1 MSLETNN
8 FYDFDNFRL
17 DLAEKVLL
25 RDGETI
31 SLTPK
36 VFETLQVL
44 VENAGHLL
52 EKDELMQRLWQDRF
66 VEESNLTFNIKMLR
80 KALGDNSTHP
90 KFIETVPRRGYR
102 FIADV
107 RKEVKEI
114 VPAQTDSQ
122 NAQANWARPKIF
134 LIPAAALII
143 GMIFFG
149 FWYARSVN
157 LNTDAPILSTP
168 FTLETLTTNGKTLHA
183 IISPDG
189 KNVVYTQGT
198 GSDKQ
203 SVWLRQLDTGNNV
216 EIIPPLDVFYYGLAL
231 SPDGNFLYF
240 VRRQRLQE
248 GRFDIFRV
256 SIFGGIPQKILS
268 QAEGWISISPNG
280 ERISFVRCASD
291 DNEYCSLFVA
301 DSADGRN
308 EQKILSRPRPFR
320 IRDNRFSPDGNYI
333 AFAVG
338 QSETAANEVALM
350 EIEIETRTERSLT
363 DQKFFNIRNL
373 AWLPDGDGILFTAS
387 QIPNTNYRIW
397 QVSRATGKSAPLT
410 KDSESYSTLS
420 LDGRANRLVSTQIK
434 EDFRLSLFET
444 ENPLENRILA
454 DATSVVFAPNGK
466 IFFTS
471 MLSGSN
477 EIWSINADG
486 GGRRQLTNNQVD
498 DHQALPAPDGNSI
511 FFASNRTGEVQI
523 WKMSADGSDQTQ
535 ITRKEGGSP
544 LLVSPDGRWLF
555 YHHSLHKT
563 LWRVPVEGGEEQLI
577 LDKRKHQIAISP
589 DGLQAAFREV
599 RGTENVL
606 MIVSLAN
613 GQTVKTFKLA
623 DEQSELVLLKW
634 LADGL
639 NLMYISSVGENGN
652 NILWRQ
658 PLAGDTPQKI
668 ANLGSEYITGAGF
681 ALAPDNKNFAIAQGT
696 WRHDAV
702 LLKGLK

>member
-1 MSLETNN
+1 MSPKSKQ
-8 FYDFDNFRL
+8 FYEFADFRL
-17 DLAEKVLL
+17 DVSEKVLL
-25 RDGETI
+25 RGDNLI
-31 SLTPK
+31 PLTPK

-52 EKDELMQRLWQDRF
+52 AKDELMQKLWQDRF
-66 VEESNLTFNIKMLR
+66 VEESNLTSNVKMLR
-80 KALGDNSTHP
+80 KALGDDTANP
-90 KFIETVPRRGYR
+90 RFIETVPRRGYR

-107 RKEVKEI
+107 RKKVKEI
-114 VPAQTDSQ
+114 VPAQANPQ

-143 GMIFFG
+143 GTIIFG
-149 FWYARSVN
+149 FWYVRSVN
-157 LNTDAPILSTP
+157 LNTDAPILSAP
-168 FTLETLTTNGKTLHA
+168 FALETLTTNGKTMNA
-183 IISPDG
+183 VISPDG

-203 SVWLRQLDTGNNV
+203 SVWLRQLETGNNV
-216 EIIPPLDVFYYGLAL
+216 EIIPPSDDFYYGLAL

-248 GRFDIFRV
+248 GRFDIYRV

-268 QAEGWISISPNG
+268 QAEGWISISPDG

-291 DNEYCSLFVA
+291 ENEYCSLFVA

-350 EIEIETRTERSLT
+350 EIEIETRTERALT
-363 DQKFFNIRNL
+363 DQKFFNVRNL
-373 AWLPDGDGILFTAS
+373 AWLPDGGGLLFTAS

-397 QVSRATGKSAPLT
+397 QVSRTTRESAPLT

-420 LDGRANRLVSTQIK
+420 LDGRANQIVSTQIK
-434 EDFRLSLFET
+434 EDFRLSLFQT

-454 DATSVVFAPNGK
+454 DATSVVFAVNGK

-471 MLSGSN
+471 MLSGN
-477 EIWSINADG
+477 KEIWSMNADG
-486 GGRRQLTNNQVD
+486 GGRRQLTNNPAD
-498 DHQALPAPDGNSI
+498 ESSALSAPDGNSI

-535 ITRKEGGSP
+535 ITHKEGGTP

-563 LWRVPVEGGEEQLI
+563 LWRVPSDGGEEQLV
-577 LDKRKHQIAISP
+577 LDKRKHQLALSP
-589 DGLQAAFREV
+589 DGSQAAFREAQ
-599 RGTENVL
+599 GAENIL
-606 MIVSLAN
+606 MIVSLEN

-623 DEQSELVLLKW
+623 DERSELVLLKW
-634 LADGL
+634 SADGA
-639 NLMYISSVGENGN
+639 NLMYISTVGENGN
-652 NILWRQ
+652 KILWRQ
-658 PLAGDTPQKI
+658 PLAGDAPQKI
-668 ANLGSEYITGAGF
+668 ANLGSEYITGTGF
-681 ALAPDNKNFAIAQGT
+681 ALAPDNKTFAIAQGT